1 MNGIK
6 KIKLTNSLIQIYTD
20 LYDYTRNGYLK
31 PKFSSKRIDYSLT
44 RNKFNICICSIC
56 KDENL
61 YIKEFVDYY
70 FKLGI
75 DKLFIYDNNEI
86 NGENIRGIL
95 SEYIKNNFVEI
106 TDARGLS
113 SIQIPI
119 YNYCYRKNKNFC
131 DWIGLLDIDEY
142 LFIEN
147 NQTIKNYLYNE
158 RFNKCQSVFFNW
170 IMYNDNNLIKY
181 DNRSLRERFTHQ
193 SLKSSQGKSFVRG
206 YIDNLIIPTTHL
218 QGINIFHF
226 CNSNG
231 ELIYPKN
238 FMGNSFEK
246 KPKAYIEHYY
256 TKTVEE
262 FCNKLRKGHAH
273 FHKNHKEY
281 QSSIRHRI
289 NFFFKL
295 NNKTKEKI
303 NILEKCLK

>member
-1 MNGIK
+1 M
-6 KIKLTNSLIQIYTD
+6 
-20 LYDYTRNGYLK
+20 
-31 PKFSSKRIDYSLT
+31 
-44 RNKFNICICSIC
+44 
-56 KDENL
+56 
-61 YIKEFVDYY
+61 
-70 FKLGI
+70 
-75 DKLFIYDNNEI
+75 
-86 NGENIRGIL
+86 
-95 SEYIKNNFVEI
+95 
-106 TDARGLS
+106 
-113 SIQIPI
+113 
-119 YNYCYRKNKNFC
+119 
-131 DWIGLLDIDEY
+131 
-142 LFIEN
+142 
-147 NQTIKNYLYNE
+147 
-158 RFNKCQSVFFNW
+158 
-170 IMYNDNNLIKY
+170 
-181 DNRSLRERFTHQ
+181 
-193 SLKSSQGKSFVRG
+193 KSSQGKSFVRG